1 MPYARRSTA
10 SRAIYSSIATNM
22 NRTVLYV
29 ITALLLALTSAR
41 GSAQTPTCEEQLQ
54 EVVVF
59 GKQKPKNLLR
69 RGTRMPGAIV
79 MLTPDQ
85 VGHEVGS
92 VLTLNHATELKEI
105 TLDIVSNSIAEAT
118 LSIMIYRDST
128 YAEVLEK
135 PIQAHIPKGKKQAIT
150 VTPEKPLLLAQGRYI
165 IAVRFA
171 DCAKETREQW
181 VLSDQWTDKQRYE
194 MAQQCCMQFP
204 LYSKMGYMRID
215 ATDTFEKRN
224 LNIGLKVKGIESK

>member
-1 MPYARRSTA
+1 
-10 SRAIYSSIATNM
+10 M
-22 NRTVLYV
+22 NRTFQYV
-29 ITALLLALTSAR
+29 ATALLLALTAAR
-41 GSAQTPTCEEQLQ
+41 GSAQTSTCEEQLQ
-54 EVVVF
+54 EVVVL
-59 GKQKPKNLLR
+59 GKQKQKTLLR

-92 VLTLNHATELKEI
+92 ALTLSHATELKEI
-105 TLDIVSNSIAEAT
+105 TFDILSNNIEEAM
-118 LSIMIYRDST
+118 LGIVIYRDST

-181 VLSDQWTDKQRYE
+181 VQSDQWADKQRYE
-194 MAQQCCMQFP
+194 MARQCCMQFP
-204 LYSKMGYMRID
+204 LYSKFGYIRND
-215 ATDTFEKRN
+215 TNDTFEKRN
-224 LNIGLKVKGIESK
+224 LNIGLKVKGRRYKN

>member
-1 MPYARRSTA
+1 
-10 SRAIYSSIATNM
+10 M
-22 NRTVLYV
+22 NRMVLYV
-29 ITALLLALTSAR
+29 ITALLLALTATRS
-41 GSAQTPTCEEQLQ
+41 SAQTPTCEEQLQ
-54 EVVVF
+54 EVMVL
-59 GKQKPKNLLR
+59 GKQKQKTLLR
-69 RGTRMPGAIV
+69 RGTRIPEAIV

-92 VLTLNHATELKEI
+92 ALTLNHATELKEI
-105 TLDIVSNSIAEAT
+105 ALDIVSNSIAEAT

-150 VTPEKPLLLAQGRYI
+150 VTPEKPLLLGQGRYI

-171 DCAKETREQW
+171 DCAKETRVQW
-181 VLSDQWTDKQRYE
+181 ILSNQWTDKQRYE
-194 MAQQCCMQFP
+194 MVQQCCMQFP

>member
-1 MPYARRSTA
+1 
-10 SRAIYSSIATNM
+10 M

-29 ITALLLALTSAR
+29 ITALLLALIAAR

-54 EVVVF
+54 EVVVL
-59 GKQKPKNLLR
+59 GKQKPKTLLR

-92 VLTLNHATELKEI
+92 ALTLKHATELKGM

-128 YAEVLEK
+128 CTEVLDN
-135 PIQAHIPKGKKQAIT
+135 PLIAHIPQGKKQTIT
-150 VTPEKPLLLAQGRYI
+150 TTPEKPLLLEQGRYI

-171 DCAKETREQW
+171 DCAKETRAQW
-181 VLSDQWTDKQRYE
+181 TLSHQWTDKQRYE

-204 LYSKMGYMRID
+204 LYSKVGYIR
-215 ATDTFEKRN
+215 ANETDTFEKRN
-224 LNIGLKVKGIESK
+224 LNIGLKVKGCGVH

>member
-1 MPYARRSTA
+1 
-10 SRAIYSSIATNM
+10 M

-29 ITALLLALTSAR
+29 ITALLLALTAAR
-41 GSAQTPTCEEQLQ
+41 GSAQTPVSEDQLQ
-54 EVVVF
+54 EVVVL
-59 GKQKPKNLLR
+59 GKQKQKTLLR
-69 RGTRMPGAIV
+69 RGTRMQGAIV

-92 VLTLNHATELKEI
+92 ALTLNHATELKEI
-105 TLDIVSNSIAEAT
+105 TLGIVSNSIAEAT

-128 YAEVLEK
+128 CTEVLEK

-171 DCAKETREQW
+171 DCAKETRVQW
-181 VLSDQWTDKQRYE
+181 TLSHQWTDKQRYE
-194 MAQQCCMQFP
+194 MARQCCMQFP
-204 LYSKMGYMRID
+204 LYSKVGYIR
-215 ATDTFEKRN
+215 ANETDTFEKRN
-224 LNIGLKVKGIESK
+224 LNIGLKVKGCGVH

>member
-1 MPYARRSTA
+1 
-10 SRAIYSSIATNM
+10 M

-29 ITALLLALTSAR
+29 ITALLLALTAAR
-41 GSAQTPTCEEQLQ
+41 SSAQTSTCEEQLQ
-54 EVVVF
+54 EVVVL
-59 GKQKPKNLLR
+59 GKQRQKTLLR

-92 VLTLNHATELKEI
+92 ALTLKHATELKEI
-105 TLDIVSNSIAEAT
+105 TFGIVSNSIAEAT

-128 YAEVLEK
+128 CTEVLGS
-135 PIQAHIPKGKKQAIT
+135 PLIAHIPQGKKQTIT

-165 IAVRFA
+165 IAVSFA
-171 DCAKETREQW
+171 DCAKETRAQW
-181 VLSDQWTDKQRYE
+181 TLSHQWTDKQRYE

-204 LYSKMGYMRID
+204 LYSKVGYIR
-215 ATDTFEKRN
+215 ANETDTFEKRN
-224 LNIGLKVKGIESK
+224 LNIGLKVKGVEST

>member
-1 MPYARRSTA
+1 
-10 SRAIYSSIATNM
+10 M
-22 NRTVLYV
+22 NRTFQYV
-29 ITALLLALTSAR
+29 ATALLLVLTAAR
-41 GSAQTPTCEEQLQ
+41 SSAQTSTCEEQLQ

-59 GKQKPKNLLR
+59 GKQRQKTLLR

-92 VLTLNHATELKEI
+92 ALTLNHATELKEI
-105 TLDIVSNSIAEAT
+105 TLGIVSNSIAEAT

-150 VTPEKPLLLAQGRYI
+150 VTPEKPLLLGQGRYI

-181 VLSDQWTDKQRYE
+181 VLSDQWPDKQRYE
-194 MAQQCCMQFP
+194 MARQCCMQFP
-204 LYSKMGYMRID
+204 LYSKVGYMRAD

>member
-1 MPYARRSTA
+1 
-10 SRAIYSSIATNM
+10 M
-22 NRTVLYV
+22 NRTFQYV
-29 ITALLLALTSAR
+29 ATALLLALTATRS
-41 GSAQTPTCEEQLQ
+41 SAQTPTSEEQLQ
-54 EVVVF
+54 EVVVL
-59 GKQKPKNLLR
+59 GKQKQKTLLR

-92 VLTLNHATELKEI
+92 ALTLSHATELKEI
-105 TLDIVSNSIAEAT
+105 TFDILSNNIEEAM
-118 LSIMIYRDST
+118 LGIVIYRDST

-171 DCAKETREQW
+171 DCAKETRAQW
-181 VLSDQWTDKQRYE
+181 TLSHQWTDKQRYE

-204 LYSKMGYMRID
+204 LYSKVGYMRAD

>member
-1 MPYARRSTA
+1 
-10 SRAIYSSIATNM
+10 M
-22 NRTVLYV
+22 NRTVLCV
-29 ITALLLALTSAR
+29 ITALLLALTAAR
-41 GSAQTPTCEEQLQ
+41 SSAQTPTCEEQLQ
-54 EVVVF
+54 EVVVL
-59 GKQKPKNLLR
+59 GKQRQKTLLR

-92 VLTLNHATELKEI
+92 ALTLKHATELKEI

-128 YAEVLEK
+128 CTEVLES
-135 PIQAHIPKGKKQAIT
+135 PLIAHIPQGKKQTIT
-150 VTPEKPLLLAQGRYI
+150 VTPEKPLLLELGRYI

-171 DCAKETREQW
+171 DCAKETRVQW
-181 VLSDQWTDKQRYE
+181 ILSDQWTDKQRYE

-204 LYSKMGYMRID
+204 LYSKVGYIR
-215 ATDTFEKRN
+215 ANETDTFEKLN
-224 LNIGLKVKGIESK
+224 LNIGLKVKGCGVH

>member
-1 MPYARRSTA
+1 
-10 SRAIYSSIATNM
+10 M

-41 GSAQTPTCEEQLQ
+41 GSAQTPTSEEQLQ
-54 EVVVF
+54 EVVVL

-69 RGTRMPGAIV
+69 RGTRIPGAIV

-92 VLTLNHATELKEI
+92 ALTLNHATELKEI

-118 LSIMIYRDST
+118 LNIMIYRDST

-181 VLSDQWTDKQRYE
+181 VLSDQWPDKQRYE
-194 MAQQCCMQFP
+194 MARQYCMQFP

>member
-1 MPYARRSTA
+1 
-10 SRAIYSSIATNM
+10 M

-29 ITALLLALTSAR
+29 ITALLLALTATR

-54 EVVVF
+54 EVVVL
-59 GKQKPKNLLR
+59 GKQRQKTLLR

-92 VLTLNHATELKEI
+92 ALTLKHATELKGM

-128 YAEVLEK
+128 CTEVLDN
-135 PIQAHIPKGKKQAIT
+135 PLIAHIPQGKKQTIT
-150 VTPEKPLLLAQGRYI
+150 VTPEKPLLLEQGRYI
-165 IAVRFA
+165 IAVSFA
-171 DCAKETREQW
+171 DCAKETRAQW
-181 VLSDQWTDKQRYE
+181 TLSSQWTDKQRYE
-194 MAQQCCMQFP
+194 MARQCCMQFP
-204 LYSKMGYMRID
+204 LYSKEGYIRAD

-224 LNIGLKVKGIESK
+224 LNIGLKVKGCGVH